1 MAGAIKGITIEFN
14 GDTTKLDKALRT
26 IRKDSRGV
34 DSDLRAVN
42 RALKFNPTSAEL
54 LRQKFTL
61 LGQKVNSTEKEL
73 KQFRDIEKQLKAQ
86 GVSKTSSEFMRVR
99 RNIIEAESK
108 LKTFKGQL
116 ASVRFANLSALG
128 AKMKQ
133 IGAGFR
139 TAGMYATIGGAAMVA
154 AGRKLLQ
161 LNSTQEGAERKLIEI
176 YKTRMG
182 ADKKAAKSTMKVAS
196 AMQKQGVIG
205 DEVTLSGAQQLAT
218 YAKYPGTVN

>member
-1 MAGAIKGITIEFN
+1 
-14 GDTTKLDKALRT
+14 
-26 IRKDSRGV
+26 
-34 DSDLRAVN
+34 
-42 RALKFNPTSAEL
+42 
-54 LRQKFTL
+54 
-61 LGQKVNSTEKEL
+61 
-73 KQFRDIEKQLKAQ
+73 
-86 GVSKTSSEFMRVR
+86 
-99 RNIIEAESK
+99 
-108 LKTFKGQL
+108 
-116 ASVRFANLSALG
+116 
-128 AKMKQ
+128 
-133 IGAGFR
+133 
-139 TAGMYATIGGAAMVA
+139 MVA